1 MSHFTSR
8 GGKALIR
15 LGIISTII
23 AVATTGLSL
32 YFYHASGDIYID
44 RSRPGFL
51 PEKHESEQFDNNSSY
66 HFSEDGDISSQQI
79 EEYLENLSQK
89 IASLT
94 SHLVFPTSL
103 IHGLYKTN
111 LLAPSYPLDFFILSN
126 IRLYKIYNLF

>member
-1 MSHFTSR
+1 VSHFTSR

-79 EEYLENLSQK
+79 EEYLENLRPIVNTINKTKKPFSK
-89 IASLT
+89 DSL
-94 SHLVFPTSL
+94 SDKSL
-103 IHGLYKTN
+103 GV
-111 LLAPSYPLDFFILSN
+111 SN
-126 IRLYKIYNLF
+126 